1 MRKRGSKNHHVRTW
15 EVEDSSGVD
24 ACTVLKLVNKPVE
37 QEIGVEE
44 EQRGG
49 SLMQW
54 RRVVNV
60 REEDAEERVGWSR
73 MICC

>member
-1 MRKRGSKNHHVRTW
+1 M
-15 EVEDSSGVD
+15 D

-60 REEDAEERVGWSR
+60 GEEDAEERVGWSR